1 VLPPLLPRAMQ
12 TPPRSPPPRA
22 ASSPGAASPDPRKL
36 SRLRRHLKQ
45 QLSEQQGKLLDAVA
59 AAPSADEVFDF
70 VSLHARIHDLQADLK
85 TVDEACRAAVQ
96 AAWSR
101 EGRPPPSTP
110 PTPSSSSSPLT
121 SPLRFAT
128 SRRGPRHAAPAR
140 PSPPLLCLGEGGS
153 SSPGLVAARGA
164 RIVSAAVAEAE
175 AALEAWRPGG
185 KGVTTGAVA
194 SSASPPAPT
203 GLDRLFRK
211 ILCGADVDALA
222 ESILRDN
229 DALLDNWKLVV
240 Q

>member
-1 VLPPLLPRAMQ
+1 MATAR
-12 TPPRSPPPRA
+12 
-22 ASSPGAASPDPRKL
+22 
-36 SRLRRHLKQ
+36 
-45 QLSEQQGKLLDAVA
+45 GKLLDAVA

-85 TVDEACRAAVQ
+85 TVDEACRAA
-96 AAWSR
+96 
-101 EGRPPPSTP
+101 
-110 PTPSSSSSPLT
+110 
-121 SPLRFAT
+121 
-128 SRRGPRHAAPAR
+128 
-140 PSPPLLCLGEGGS
+140 GGS
-153 SSPGLVAARGA
+153 SSPGLIAARGA